1 MRRKRRD
8 LKRMP
13 VFRRLKRMFFK
24 AATFLAVK
32 ASHVVDA
39 VMSRISPQDEE
50 RVKLLILDD
59 FFPGVLSA
67 FRVAEYNHYLEQIPG
82 TEVHS
87 IRPSN
92 LLFKSK
98 GSFQDALEEYSQ
110 LYPEH
115 ARKVRRFNRNSIPS
129 ANLVYTVFINN
140 IYAFIDDIDRGGV
153 PFVFTLYPG
162 GGFFLNDSGTDLK
175 LSRVFSS
182 PNFRKVFV
190 TQKITRQYLLDKG
203 YCRPED
209 VILIYGCVLP
219 SQQLSRL
226 PLVRRRYRIDKPTLD
241 ICFVAAKYT
250 PRGEDKGYDVF
261 IDVAKRLCGRY
272 PDINFHVVGNFG
284 PSDIDV
290 CAISDRITFYG
301 LRNTDFFP
309 EFYSKMDL
317 VLSPNAPF
325 VIAPGAFDGFPT
337 GSCMEAGLCGVAV
350 FCTDPLDQNV
360 AFKNGEEIVIIKRDA
375 AEIARIVEPYYHR
388 PEMLYELGHKG
399 REAFSSTLAL
409 DVQMAERIKV
419 LRAFLDK

>member
-1 MRRKRRD
+1 
-8 LKRMP
+8 
-13 VFRRLKRMFFK
+13 MFLK

-32 ASHVVDA
+32 ASHVVDE
-39 VMSRISPQDEE
+39 VVSLVSPQGEE

-59 FFPGVLSA
+59 FFPCVLSA

-92 LLFKSK
+92 LLFKGK
-98 GSFQDALEEYSQ
+98 GSFQEALEGYSQ

-115 ARKVRRFNRNSIPS
+115 ARKVRRFNRNRIPS

-140 IYAFIDDIDRGGV
+140 IYAFIDDIDRRGL

-162 GGFFLNDSGTDLK
+162 GGFFLNDSGTDQK

-190 TQKITRQYLLDKG
+190 TQQITRQYLLDKG
-203 YCRPED
+203 YCRPDD
-209 VILIYGCVLP
+209 VVFIYGCVLP
-219 SQQLSRL
+219 SRQLSRL
-226 PLVRRRYRIDKPTLD
+226 PSVRRRYGIDKPTLD

-261 IDVAKRLCGRY
+261 IEVARRLCERF

-290 CAISDRITFYG
+290 CAIGERITFYG

-309 EFYSKMDL
+309 EFYGKMDL

-325 VIAPGAFDGFPT
+325 IIAPGAFDGFPT

-360 AFKNGEEIVIIKRDA
+360 AFKDGEEIVIIKRDA
-375 AEIARIVEPYYHR
+375 AEIVRTIEPYYQS
-388 PEMLYELGHKG
+388 PETLYELGQRG
-399 REAFSSTLAL
+399 REAFFSALAL
-409 DVQMAERIKV
+409 DVQMTERMKV
-419 LRAFLDK
+419 LRQLLDE